1 MATNQVHYTNQNRSV
16 AEVLAEFRD
25 ELKEFLNTRIQMLR
39 SEMTEKTQAWKMAAP
54 AIAIGLVMLAVSLL
68 LFTGLL
74 VTVIAQAIHNNWAY
88 PIAFA
93 VVFVLYALIGA
104 ATAMYGIRTLKASG
118 VAPERTLRVLKQ
130 DQVWLQTE
138 ARTQL

>member
-1 MATNQVHYTNQNRSV
+1 MATNNVHYHQRN
-16 AEVLAEFRD
+16 LAELLNNFKE
-25 ELKEFLNTRIQMLR
+25 ELKDFINTRVQMLR
-39 SEMTEKTQAWKMAAP
+39 AEMSEKCKAWASAVP
-54 AIAIGLVMLAVSLL
+54 AIAVGLLMLTVSFF

-104 ATAMYGIRTLKASG
+104 ACRC
-118 VAPERTLRVLKQ
+118 LRQ
-130 DQVWLQTE
+130 Y
-138 ARTQL
+138 AH

>member
-1 MATNQVHYTNQNRSV
+1 MATNNVHYTDQNRGV
-16 AEVLAEFRD
+16 AELLANFKD
-25 ELKEFLNTRIQMLR
+25 ELKDFVSTRIQMLR
-39 SEMTEKTQAWKMAAP
+39 AEMSDKTKAWKAAIP
-54 AIAIGLVMLAVSLL
+54 TIAIGLVMLIVSFF

-93 VVFVLYALIGA
+93 VVFVLYALIGGACA
-104 ATAMYGIRTLKASG
+104 AYGVRTLKANNI
-118 VAPERTLRVLKQ
+118 APERTLRVLKQ